1 MATATHDVV
10 VVGGGIIGAA
20 CAFALRRDG
29 LTVLLL
35 DRGEPERAASW
46 GNAGHF
52 AYEQIFPLA
61 TPILWAQ
68 LPRLLFGRQSP
79 LRIPPRNLWTLAP
92 WLARFAWN
100 TRPAQMHR
108 ATAALASLLG
118 AAPEAWRR
126 LAAAAGLET
135 LIRTGPLLVVARN
148 AAALAA
154 QRPIMEEFRRHGT
167 LVDELGVSAARAIEP
182 MLRVDIGGAFL
193 YPQTQHTINP
203 AKLTRNVIEAY
214 ARAGGHVA
222 KDDIR
227 SIRLSPEGTV
237 SAIGPVGTWVA
248 HQCVIAA
255 GLGSREILQSLAI
268 TVPLAAERGY
278 HLMIPYVKGKPTV
291 RVPIIGAR
299 PEFVMTPMEE
309 GLRLA
314 GTVELARSESRP
326 SWSRATMLRN
336 LAEQIIEPL
345 PVVPE
350 AAMWMGCRPSLP
362 DSLPVIGRIPG
373 VPTII
378 GAFGHQHLGLT
389 LAAIT
394 GDIVSAMARQRPL
407 ALDITPYSL
416 SRF

>member
-1 MATATHDVV
+1 VATATHDVV

-61 TPILWAQ
+61 TPDLWAQ

-108 ATAALASLLG
+108 ATAALASLLA

-126 LAAAAGLET
+126 LAGAAGLEA
-135 LIRTGPLLVVARN
+135 LIRTGPLLVVARD
-148 AAALAA
+148 AAGLAA
-154 QRPIMEEFRRHGT
+154 QRSVLEEIRRHGII
-167 LVDELGVSAARAIEP
+167 VEELGASAARAIEP
-182 MLRVDIGGAFL
+182 LLRSDIGGAFV
-193 YPQTQHTINP
+193 YPHAQHTVDP
-203 AKLTRNVIEAY
+203 AQLTRNLIEAY
-214 ARAGGHVA
+214 ARAGGVVA
-222 KDDIR
+222 RDSIR
-227 SIRLSPEGTV
+227 SIRLSPDGTV
-237 SAIGPVGTWVA
+237 SAIGPAGTWVA
-248 HQCVIAA
+248 RQCVVAA
-255 GLGSREILQSLAI
+255 GLGARAILQSLAI

-291 RVPIIGAR
+291 CVPIIGAR
-299 PEFVMTPMEE
+299 PEFVITPMEG

-326 SWSRATMLRN
+326 NWPRATMLRN

-345 PVVPE
+345 PAAPE
-350 AAMWMGCRPSLP
+350 ATMWMGCRPSLP
-362 DSLPVIGRIPG
+362 DSLPVIGQIPG
-373 VPTII
+373 VPTIV

-407 ALDITPYSL
+407 PLDITPYSF